1 MRMDLTDL
9 QMRQL
14 VATLQRIAAGRAMF
28 THVELGQVQ
37 RLIGELQELRNREAV
52 SRHLASIEAIV

>member
-1 MRMDLTDL
+1 MDLTDL

-37 RLIGELQELRNREAV
+37 RLIGELQELRNREATTRYL
-52 SRHLASIEAIV
+52 SAIEGVV